1 MRKFA
6 FLFPGQGSQV
16 IGMGL
21 DAKQTNESSKNVV
34 DVADRVLQFPLSKL
48 MEEGPEEEL
57 KQTSNAQPALVTTS
71 IAALQLVK
79 GLNVTPSFVAGHS
92 LGEYSAL
99 VAAGVLTFEDAVA
112 VVRKRGQFM
121 EAAVPNGTGT
131 MAAVM
136 GGTREDL
143 KAVCEAVT
151 AEGEAVQMAN
161 VNAPGQVVISG
172 TTAGVK
178 TVGERMKEKG
188 AKRTIPL
195 NVSGPFHS
203 ALMEP
208 AANELEQ
215 ALASISFRDATVPV
229 ITNVSATGEQSGERL
244 KAGLV
249 KQMTSPVLWED
260 SIRYMIGEGVNT
272 FVEVGSGQ
280 VLSGLV
286 RKIDRKNVDVVSLHT
301 KDDVEKLN
309 ALLQE
314 V

>member
-16 IGMGL
+16 VGMGL

-34 DVADRVLQFPLSKL
+34 EVADRVLQFSLSKL
-48 MEEGPEEEL
+48 MEEGPEDEL
-57 KQTSNAQPALVTTS
+57 KQTTNAQPALVTTS
-71 IAALQLVK
+71 IAALELIK

-99 VAAGVLTFEDAVA
+99 VAAGVLTFEDAVSI
-112 VVRKRGQFM
+112 VRKRGQFM
-121 EAAVPNGTGT
+121 EAAVPNGMGA

-143 KAVCEAVT
+143 KAVCEDVT

-172 TTAGVK
+172 TSAGVK
-178 TVGERMKEKG
+178 VVAERMKEKG

-203 ALMEP
+203 ELMKP
-208 AANELEQ
+208 AAKELEA
-215 ALASISFRDATVPV
+215 ALSGITFRDATVPV
-229 ITNVSATGEQSGERL
+229 ITNVDAKEEQSGEQL

-286 RKIDRKNVDVVSLHT
+286 RKIERKSVDVVSLHT
-301 KDDVEKLN
+301 KDDVDKLN

>member
-151 AEGEAVQMAN
+151 ADGEAVQMAN

-203 ALMEP
+203 ELMEP
-208 AANELEQ
+208 AANELEKE
-215 ALASISFRDATVPV
+215 LASIPFRDATIPV

-286 RKIDRKNVDVVSLHT
+286 RKIDRKSVDVVSLHT
-301 KDDVEKLN
+301 NDDVEKLN

>member
-208 AANELEQ
+208 AANELEKT
-215 ALASISFRDATVPV
+215 LASIPFRDATVPV

-286 RKIDRKNVDVVSLHT
+286 RKIDRKNVDVVSIHT
-301 KDDVEKLN
+301 KDDVDKLN

>member
-71 IAALQLVK
+71 IATLQLVK

-215 ALASISFRDATVPV
+215 ALASIPFRDATVPV
-229 ITNVSATGEQSGERL
+229 ITNVSATSEQSGERL

-286 RKIDRKNVDVVSLHT
+286 RKIDRKNVDVVSIHT
-301 KDDVEKLN
+301 KDDVDKLN